1 MADKVRI
8 VMIDDEPELCLLVK
22 SNLEDTGEFEVTT
35 TSDPLT
41 AENLCLQQKP
51 DLILL
56 DNVMPGKKGEEI
68 AKSLKKNPETKR
80 IPIIVVSGKGEMI
93 YDKKKKQ
100 FQWQPSNPMAKQRG
114 KIIDEKSPER
124 AAAAYGVE
132 DYISKP
138 FTTELLV
145 EVIKGVLERC
155 KKSASDEDEEPGV
168 GAV

>member
-1 MADKVRI
+1 MENKIKI

-22 SNLEDTGEFEVTT
+22 SNLEDTGGFEVVT
-35 TSDPLT
+35 TSDPMT
-41 AENLCLQQKP
+41 AENLCVQQKP

-56 DNVMPGKKGEEI
+56 DNVMPGKKGEDI
-68 AKSLKKNPETKR
+68 AKSLKKNAVTKR
-80 IPIIVVSGKGEMI
+80 VPIIVVSGKGEMVF
-93 YDKKKKQ
+93 DKKKKQ
-100 FQWQPSNPMAKQRG
+100 FQWQPSNPMVKQRG

-138 FTTELLV
+138 FTTEVLID
-145 EVIKGVLERC
+145 VIKDVVERA
-155 KKSASDEDEEPGV
+155 KKASAEEDEGPGV